1 MPDADAVHEPHGRS
15 PRAEGDAMKPG
26 DRVVVLVPERDEPGV
41 ASPPSFA
48 PSRRLRVR
56 AWRRRAALTREL
68 AAGRRPDA
76 RPELALVAR
85 RLVGTPA
92 RRSLADALD
101 RVVREAAERPQWG
114 SNRVPLNRAGILAAR
129 GDLAAL
135 ADGLRAAAPAPL
147 HAVALATVLV
157 TDGTSPLYDRR
168 AVPGV
173 AHIAET
179 ARRALDD
186 PIDQP
191 PAVHATEDELN
202 PAWRRSRR

>member
-1 MPDADAVHEPHGRS
+1 
-15 PRAEGDAMKPG
+15 MKPG

-68 AAGRRPDA
+68 AAGRPPDA

-101 RVVREAAERPQWG
+101 RVVREEASRPPAATG
-114 SNRVPLNRAGILAAR
+114 SSANGTCSRAHHVDAAPTPGRSSRSWRAG
-129 GDLAAL
+129 
-135 ADGLRAAAPAPL
+135 
-147 HAVALATVLV
+147 
-157 TDGTSPLYDRR
+157 
-168 AVPGV
+168 
-173 AHIAET
+173 
-179 ARRALDD
+179 
-186 PIDQP
+186 
-191 PAVHATEDELN
+191 
-202 PAWRRSRR
+202 